1 MVPAASASPAVS
13 PTPSPVATPR
23 ATPTPSATA
32 TPAPSAVAAVSPRPS
47 ATGTPA
53 GTPTPPAAGSAKGAD
68 ALIKAADRLRERG
81 EAWDALLSYEKAS
94 VLRPYSGRA
103 YSGMGWSYLD
113 LQKPEAALHQF
124 RKAIAVEPGYP
135 EGHLG
140 HAEAYRAL
148 GNADK
153 ALGSYKRFLEL
164 KPEGAGA
171 DSARRA
177 IAALEGGGGT

>member
-1 MVPAASASPAVS
+1 MTSRAATLAAAQLPMI
-13 PTPSPVATPR
+13 ATM
-23 ATPTPSATA
+23 ATW
-32 TPAPSAVAAVSPRPS
+32 APSAVAAATPRPS
-47 ATGTPA
+47 APG
-53 GTPTPPAAGSAKGAD
+53 TPPATPSAGSAKGAD